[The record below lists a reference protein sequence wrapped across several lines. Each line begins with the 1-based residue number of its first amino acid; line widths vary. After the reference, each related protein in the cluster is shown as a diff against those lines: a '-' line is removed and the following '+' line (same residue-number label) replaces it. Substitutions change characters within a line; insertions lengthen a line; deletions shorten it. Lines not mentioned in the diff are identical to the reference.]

1 MNGRIVGDR
10 AVGDK
15 SRYNPGSM
23 QSLPVI
29 DLHVHAVSFGDAAT
43 GCRVSETLHHRLS
56 VRLLKRFYGIGQRM
70 RSAEANG
77 ILQSVYRREVQG
89 PTVVDHVV
97 LLAFDAVYDE
107 AGRRDDA
114 RTHLYVPNEY
124 VEALARTDPRI
135 LPGASIHPDRPD
147 ALDELDRCAAAG
159 AVLVKWLPNT
169 QGINP
174 ALARHRP
181 FFRKLA
187 ALGLPLL
194 SHTGMEYNLTP
205 LAQPW
210 GSPTLLRTALDE
222 GVTVIAAHGGG
233 ADLCTR
239 GRYYRPFLE
248 LLRTYPNLYA
258 DTAALTLP
266 PRAPY
271 LTRLLHEEGI
281 MDRLVHG
288 SDFPLPTTP
297 WSFLGRLPLRE
308 IRRLNLIPQTLARD
322 IAIKRALGLD
332 AAVFTRAATLIR
344 WPKHTGTV

>member
-1 MNGRIVGDR
+1 
-10 AVGDK
+10 
-15 SRYNPGSM
+15 M
-23 QSLPVI
+23 QPLPVI
-29 DLHVHAVSFGDAAT
+29 DLHVHAVSFGSAAT
-43 GCRVSETLHHRLS
+43 GCRISETLHRRLS
-56 VRLLKRFYGIGQRM
+56 VRLLKWLYGIGQRM
-70 RSAEANG
+70 RSAEADG
-77 ILQSVYRREVQG
+77 VLQAAYRREIHG
-89 PTVVDHVV
+89 PGAVDHAV
-97 LLAFDAVYDE
+97 LLALDAVYDE
-107 AGRRDDA
+107 AGRRDEA

-135 LPGASIHPDRPD
+135 LPGASVHPDRPD
-147 ALDELDRCAAAG
+147 ALDELDRCVAAG

-194 SHTGMEYNLTP
+194 SHTGMEYSLTP
-205 LAQPW
+205 LVQPW

-239 GRYYRPFLE
+239 GRYYRPFLA
-248 LLRTYPNLYA
+248 LLRIYPNLYA

-266 PRAPY
+266 PRFPY
-271 LTRLLHEEGI
+271 LTRLLREEGI
-281 MDRLVHG
+281 MERLVHG

-297 WSFLGRLPLRE
+297 WSFLGRMSLRE
-308 IRRLNLIPQTLARD
+308 IRRLHRIPQAMARD
-322 IAIKRALGLD
+322 LAIKRALGLD
-332 AAVFTRAATLIR
+332 EAVFTRAALLLR
-344 WPKHTGTV
+344 WPNKQGSV